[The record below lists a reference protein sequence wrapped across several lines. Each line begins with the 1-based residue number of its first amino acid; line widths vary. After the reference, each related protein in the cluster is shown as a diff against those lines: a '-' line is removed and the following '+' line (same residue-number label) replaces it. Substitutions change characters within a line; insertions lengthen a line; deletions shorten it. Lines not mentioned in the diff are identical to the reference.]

1 MTVKTCMIC
10 AAAVVLACLASG
22 QAYAAYDQASGELK
36 SVDAAA
42 GKIVVAVRAGR
53 DAEPKETTF
62 LVDKDTTIR
71 INREKKALADL
82 AVGKRVSVV
91 FKEAAKDGDPATA
104 LLISVMERPAGG
116 RGGAGGGGRG
126 GAGGGQ

>member
-1 MTVKTCMIC
+1 MKTCVIC

-22 QAYAAYDQASGELK
+22 QVFAAYDQVMGELK

-53 DAEPKETTF
+53 AEAKETTF

-71 INREKKALADL
+71 VKGEKKALADL

-91 FKEAAKDGDPATA
+91 FKEAAKEGDPATA
-104 LLISVMERPAGG
+104 LLISVVERPAG
-116 RGGAGGGGRG
+116 RGGMGGGGRG
-126 GAGGGQ
+126 GNGGGQ

>member
-1 MTVKTCMIC
+1 MKTGMIC

-22 QAYAAYDQASGELK
+22 QVYAAYDQAFGEIK

-71 INREKKALADL
+71 VNREVKALADL
-82 AVGKRVSVV
+82 AAGKRVTVV
-91 FKEAAKDGDPATA
+91 FKEAAKEGDPGTA
-104 LLISVMERPAGG
+104 VLISVMDRPAG
-116 RGGAGGGGRG
+116 RGGMGGGRG